1 MDQPRSLQ
9 QITLRYSAIYL
20 VLVFCTSVLGAG
32 GLYLWQ
38 TTTQESLR
46 LQSMLHDV
54 DAMRGTL
61 YRQMKELFDAA
72 FLDDPEAQSQYR
84 MFGRDIEAGLQRLT
98 QTARGAGETAA
109 VAQLRRAYQEI
120 YRHTD
125 LVAFGPVPS
134 DERLLQRVLDVDLES
149 GGIRA
154 YEAAFGQIDRLLVAQ
169 QSTLQDKLSSLARY
183 TPLLLVVPILLA
195 FGLWVL
201 TQRFLSTHF
210 LQPLTLVLR
219 STRVLAAGEPAPP
232 VPRQGALELVRLAD
246 AINQMAHD
254 LAESRKALVSAE
266 RQATLGALV
275 PIVAHNIR
283 NPLSSIRATA
293 QILQDPA
300 LTPEVREGLQGIMD
314 SCDRLERWTESLLS
328 YLHPLEAQRQETA
341 LVPLIRDLM
350 NMTALQAQRRG
361 VRLCLQDPAETL
373 SARIDPELVEQA
385 LHGLLVN
392 SIEASPAGGTVTLA
406 VRREAERAVIV
417 LDDEGPGM
425 PAMPQ
430 PGSLAPGPTT
440 KRTGTGLGIP
450 FALKVFE
457 IHGGGVQFSLRPEG
471 GTKALLWLPLS

>member
-1 MDQPRSLQ
+1 
-9 QITLRYSAIYL
+9 
-20 VLVFCTSVLGAG
+20 
-32 GLYLWQ
+32 
-38 TTTQESLR
+38 

-210 LQPLTLVLR
+210 LQPLTLVLQ

-300 LTPEVREGLQGIMD
+300 LAPEVREGLQGIMD

-350 NMTALQAQRRG
+350 NMTALQAQRRS
-361 VRLCLQDPAETL
+361 VRLRLLDPAETL
-373 SARIDPELVEQA
+373 SAHIDPELVEQA

-417 LDDEGPGM
+417 LDDEGPGL

-471 GTKALLWLPLS
+471 GTEALLWLPLS

>member
-84 MFGRDIEAGLQRLT
+84 MFGREIEAGLQRLT

-109 VAQLRRAYQEI
+109 VAQLRHAYQEI

-350 NMTALQAQRRG
+350 NMTALQAQRRS
-361 VRLCLQDPAETL
+361 VRLRLQDPAETL

>member
-1 MDQPRSLQ
+1 MNQPRSLH

-20 VLVFCTSVLGAG
+20 MLVFCTSVLGAG

-38 TTTQESLR
+38 STTQESLR

-61 YRQMKELFDAA
+61 YRQMKELFDAT
-72 FLDDPEAQSQYR
+72 FLDDPQAQSQYR
-84 MFGRDIEAGLQRLT
+84 KFGGEIEDGLHRLA
-98 QTARGAGETAA
+98 QTARGAEETAA
-109 VAQLRRAYQEI
+109 VAELRRAYQEI

-154 YEAAFGQIDRLLVAQ
+154 YETAFGQIDRLLVQ
-169 QSTLQDKLSSLARY
+169 QQANLQDKLSSLARY

-195 FGLWVL
+195 IGLWML
-201 TQRFLSTHF
+201 TQRFLRTHF
-210 LQPLTLVLR
+210 LQPLTQVLQ
-219 STRVLAAGEPAPP
+219 STRVLAAGELAQP

-246 AINQMAHD
+246 AINQMARD

-300 LTPEVREGLQGIMD
+300 LPPELRDGLQGIMD

-328 YLHPLEAQRQETA
+328 YLHPLQAQRQETD

-350 NMTALQAQRRG
+350 GMTALQAGRRG
-361 VRLCLQDPAETL
+361 VRLQLQDPVQGL

-392 SIEASPAGGTVTLA
+392 SIEASPAGATVTLA
-406 VRREAERAVIV
+406 VRREAERAVI
-417 LDDEGPGM
+417 LLADEGPGL

-430 PGSLAPGPTT
+430 SATLAPGPTT

-457 IHGGGVQFSLRPEG
+457 IHGGGLQFSNRPGG
-471 GTKALLWLPLS
+471 GTEALLWVPLA